1 MGCSMWDSMCA
12 STMLLHLFALG
23 FQGHVLKV
31 KRQKQNMRTIACFV
45 SCVFLVLFCGG
56 PTSMGICVLTIKRSF
71 AGGFSFKML
80 DAFFAKKTP
89 RHGRRPIGTL
99 VPWRARHEDAPTGVW
114 RQRDRNIAAI
124 SETVWMM
131 TSFKAFFF
139 S

>member
-1 MGCSMWDSMCA
+1 
-12 STMLLHLFALG
+12 
-23 FQGHVLKV
+23 
-31 KRQKQNMRTIACFV
+31 
-45 SCVFLVLFCGG
+45 
-56 PTSMGICVLTIKRSF
+56 MGICVLTIKRSF

-139 S
+139 RDNIYGIILIMPTPSTGLLLVTYTFTP